1 MRTNANGIKSIN
13 GVIIMLACLFAPVFV
28 YAADSDNDGLSD
40 EQEAIYH
47 TDPANPDTDG
57 DGYFDGIEVA
67 HDYSPHLAGGKRL
80 NEDDF
85 DHDGLNDWLERW
97 FGSDMGKSD
106 TDGDGFSDYDEVM
119 RGYSPAS
126 TTSTQVFVRKVVV
139 DRSQQRLNF
148 YVDGVKIHNFPAS
161 TGNPGTPTPDGEYH
175 MMRKVAKKS
184 YVGPGYDLPGVTW
197 NVEFSPMYYIHTAY
211 WHNDFGK
218 RTHSHG
224 CVNLRE
230 DDAKVI
236 YEYIDETVPIV
247 VTGETPAGYVV
258 GT

>member
-1 MRTNANGIKSIN
+1 MRISVNGTNIIHF
-13 GVIIMLACLFAPVFV
+13 VIVMLAFLFAPVFV

-47 TDPANPDTDG
+47 TDSSNPDSDG
-57 DGYFDGIEVA
+57 DGYLDVEEVA
-67 HDYSPHLAGGKRL
+67 HDYSPHLVCGNRM
-80 NEDDF
+80 NESDVDK
-85 DHDGLNDWLERW
+85 DGLNDWLERW
-97 FGSDMGKSD
+97 FGSDIGTID
-106 TDGDGFSDYDEVM
+106 TDADGFSDYDEVM

-126 TTSTQVFVRKVVV
+126 TTSTQIFARRVEV
-139 DRSQQRLNF
+139 DRTQQRLNF

-161 TGNPGTPTPDGEYH
+161 TGNPGTPTPAGEYH
-175 MMRKVAKKS
+175 MMKKVADKR

-197 NVEFSPMYYIHTAY
+197 NVEFLPMYYIHTAY
-211 WHNDFGK
+211 WHDDFGK

-236 YEYIDETVPIV
+236 YDYIDETVPIV
-247 VTGETPAGYVV
+247 ITGKTPERFAV